1 MARYTVLLYPE
12 PDGSA
17 YNVVV
22 PSMPGVST
30 FGDTVEEALANAH
43 EAMTGWLLSEQGR
56 GFDLPDGDVEPIVT
70 AVNVELPVTA
80 VASS

>member
-12 PDGSA
+12 PDHCA

-30 FGDTVEEALANAH
+30 FGDTVEEALTNAR
-43 EAMTGWLLSEQGR
+43 EAMRGWLLAEQDR
-56 GFDLPDGDVEPIVT
+56 GNHLPEGDAEPIVT
-70 AVNVELPVTA
+70 AVKVELPVP
-80 VASS
+80 VAAD

>member
-30 FGDTVEEALANAH
+30 FGDTVEEALANAR
-43 EAMTGWLLSEQGR
+43 EAMEGWLLAEQDR
-56 GFDLPDGDVEPIVT
+56 GYDLPEGDVEPIVT
-70 AVNVELPVTA
+70 AVKVELPV
-80 VASS
+80 VAAAG